1 MGNVRTA
8 RALAVWLTVLLVAG
22 SAWAQGEMSKVNRE
36 RALEILHVVSAE
48 LKKHYY
54 DPKFHGVDWDAKV
67 TETEQQIERERSFNM
82 AMSHIAATL
91 ALLNDSH
98 TFLIPPKHAYRTIMN
113 FATR

>member
-22 SAWAQGEMSKVNRE
+22 SAWAQGEMSKVDRE

-67 TETEQQIERERSFNM
+67 TETE
-82 AMSHIAATL
+82 AADRAR
-91 ALLNDSH
+91 ALLQHGDVAH
-98 TFLIPPKHAYRTIMN
+98 RGHASITQ
-113 FATR
+113 